1 MYSEINLLPLETF
14 DFEDDCCTFNLREPI
29 SNGFVALD
37 FETAT
42 RERNS
47 ICEIGIAIV
56 KKDSLESRV
65 WRVRPPENRYEYR
78 NICVHGI
85 TPRDTLHCKEFKE
98 VWKEVR
104 PYLDRQLVV
113 IHNSAFDSYVLRD
126 TLFANKLTFPSFAFV
141 CSYRLAKETF
151 KMFPQYGL
159 EELCAVL
166 KIPFEHHHNAEADAL
181 ACAKVFMKIMR
192 ENNVSTCAALVEKYG
207 YPVGRLSDNYF
218 RPFSKKTTAKTSS
231 SKNTTLS
238 TQKKPP
244 FKRKN
249 LNP

>member
-1 MYSEINLLPLETF
+1 METKNELLPISTF
-14 DFEDDCCTFNLREPI
+14 DLENDYSTFNLREPI

-56 KKDSLESRV
+56 KTDSLESRV

-85 TPRDTLHCKEFKE
+85 TPRDTMHCKEFKE

-104 PYLDRQLVV
+104 PYLDHQLVV

-126 TLFANKLTFPSFAFV
+126 TLLANKLTFPSFVFV

-192 ENNVSTCAALVEKYG
+192 EINVSSCAALVEKYG
-207 YPVGRLSDNYF
+207 YPVGRFSDNYF
-218 RPFSKKTTAKTSS
+218 RPFTKKTTAKTSS
-231 SKNTTLS
+231 PKNTTHS
-238 TQKKPP
+238 TPKPSPQKK
-244 FKRKN
+244 N
-249 LNP
+249 LSP